1 MSSLAGSGT
10 AHLRGEDA
18 LLSVRDL
25 VVEYPTKGGV
35 VQAVSKV
42 SFDVLPGETLGIVG
56 ESGCGKSTTGRAV
69 LRLDRLTSGQI
80 TFAGERIEGVG
91 ERRMRELRRSI
102 QMIFQ
107 DPVASLN
114 PRRSVKDIVVEGLA
128 VARAPASE
136 RATVSASVLGQVGLD
151 GDRFADMLPR
161 QLSGGQ
167 AQRVAIGRALAL
179 HPRLL
184 ICDEPVS
191 ALDVS
196 VQAQILNLIEELKAE
211 FDLTVVFIAHDL
223 GVVRAVSDDVLV
235 MYLGKVCEF
244 GDSDLVYDQPAHPY
258 TRALLDSVPLTDP
271 ERGFTGPALEGDL
284 PSPLSPPTGCRF
296 RTRCPLAEERCASEE
311 PEIREVR
318 PGQYVACHFPLTS
331 PLAESAAAAAATE
344 VATPVT
350 ATLTETT
357 PDATEP
363 PASELT
369 VTTPEATKPP
379 VTEEPSVTEPAAA
392 KSVTAEPA
400 ATEPVTAEPV
410 AAEPVAGK
418 PAASEPAVA
427 AAKLTPGE
435 PATATAAEPTAVE
448 SKVAESKVAKPK
460 VAKPK
465 VAKPVVAEPT
475 LATSVTAEPAL
486 AKAAAAPATTGDEAA
501 AADDQAADDQA
512 ADDQAADDQAA
523 GDPPTVESAVG
534 EQTATAT
541 EASTT
546 PTTDESV
553 AAGTAAVPTPAT
565 DDPATAETAT
575 TPSGTAAPASTEPPT
590 ATATTEQAT
599 DAGDPPTV
607 ETTVSDDADGSAAGE
622 TKKTSG
628 GTTA

>member
-1 MSSLAGSGT
+1 MAGSGT

-296 RTRCPLAEERCASEE
+296 RTRCPLAEERCAAEE

-331 PLAESAAAAAATE
+331 PLAESAATAA
-344 VATPVT
+344 ATPVT
-350 ATLTETT
+350 AALAETT
-357 PDATEP
+357 PDAAEP

-369 VTTPEATKPP
+369 AAKPP
-379 VTEEPSVTEPAAA
+379 VTE
-392 KSVTAEPA
+392 PA
-400 ATEPVTAEPV
+400 ATKSV
-410 AAEPVAGK
+410 
-418 PAASEPAVA
+418 
-427 AAKLTPGE
+427 
-435 PATATAAEPTAVE
+435 AAEPTAVE
-448 SKVAESKVAKPK
+448 SKVAEPAAAKLTPGEP
-460 VAKPK
+460 A
-465 VAKPVVAEPT
+465 AATAAEPT
-475 LATSVTAEPAL
+475 AVESKAAEPAPAEPAPATSVTAEPAL
-486 AKAAAAPATTGDEAA
+486 AKAAAAPATTAPASTGDEAA
-501 AADDQAADDQA
+501 A

-523 GDPPTVESAVG
+523 GDPPTVESAAG

-565 DDPATAETAT
+565 DDPATTETVT

>member
-1 MSSLAGSGT
+1 MAGSGT

-296 RTRCPLAEERCASEE
+296 RTRCPLAEERCAAEE

-350 ATLTETT
+350 APLTETT

-363 PASELT
+363 SASELT
-369 VTTPEATKPP
+369 ATTPEATKPP
-379 VTEEPSVTEPAAA
+379 VAEEPPVTEPAAT
-392 KSVTAEPA
+392 KSVA
-400 ATEPVTAEPV
+400 AEPV

-418 PAASEPAVA
+418 PAASEPA

-435 PATATAAEPTAVE
+435 PATATATAAEPTAVE
-448 SKVAESKVAKPK
+448 SKVAE
-460 VAKPK
+460 
-465 VAKPVVAEPT
+465 PVVAGAEPAP
-475 LATSVTAEPAL
+475 ATSGTAEPAP
-486 AKAAAAPATTGDEAA
+486 AKAAAAPATTAPATTGDEAA
-501 AADDQAADDQA
+501 AADDQAA
-512 ADDQAADDQAA
+512 
-523 GDPPTVESAVG
+523 GDPPTVESAAG
-534 EQTATAT
+534 EQTTT
-541 EASTT
+541 EASTK

-553 AAGTAAVPTPAT
+553 AAETAAVPTPAT
-565 DDPATAETAT
+565 DDPATVETAT

-599 DAGDPPTV
+599 EAGDPPTV